1 MMNKEEWANRMIQSH
16 VRGEPKK
23 VCSNEVPGVDLAMAY
38 EVQAAF
44 GKSWAENSSISGFK
58 AALTAKAAQESM
70 GLKDPASGILFE
82 EMQLPVGSAIQLRRF
97 NRAVIETEIG
107 FCVGKEI
114 SQVIEP
120 EDLGAYIGFNLPMI
134 EIADIGFDDPG
145 SMSAYDFIAGNAA
158 AAGYIAGHESLIT
171 DVNEVEVTLSC
182 DGDILHKGKG
192 SEVLGDQVEAATW
205 LVNQVIRQG
214 YIVKPDQLLMTGSLG
229 RVQMVTSPGA
239 YVADYGDFG
248 KIEFQIV

>member
-1 MMNKEEWANRMIQSH
+1 MMNKEEWADLMIESH
-16 VRGEPKK
+16 VNGKPKK
-23 VCSNEVPGVDLAMAY
+23 VCSDRVPGVDLAMAY

-70 GLKDPASGILFE
+70 GLEDPASGVLFE
-82 EMQLPVGSAIQLRRF
+82 EMQIPVGAAIQLSRF

-107 FCVGKEI
+107 FCVSKEI
-114 SQVIEP
+114 SQEIEP
-120 EDLGAYIGFNLPMI
+120 GDLGAYIGYNLPMI
-134 EIADIGFDDPG
+134 EIADIGFDDQG
-145 SMSAYDFIAGNAA
+145 SMDAYDFIAGNSA
-158 AAGYIAGHESLIT
+158 AAGYIAGQESLVADI
-171 DVNEVEVTLSC
+171 NEVEVTLKC
-182 DGDILHKGKG
+182 DGEILHKGKG

-205 LVNQVIRQG
+205 LINQVIRQG
-214 YIVKPDQLLMTGSLG
+214 YIVKPDHLLMTGSLG
-229 RVQMVTSPGA
+229 RAQMVTSPGA